1 MEITLVGMV
10 TIALT
15 VICLFTPRHLVL
27 LLSAT
32 APFMRTAAITV
43 EGNGFPP
50 FYLVASAALMIAVV
64 GWLRGVRVGLPVSR
78 LLGAFWIVAV
88 LVTAM
93 SPTIFAGTLVLD
105 PRAGIDDAVAAPT
118 PLAYSTS
125 VLAQVIYLTLAC
137 GTVWFIAQRPVL
149 SSGVVT
155 PAIAIGTLLSAA
167 RLLPGGPEILDPIF
181 RSYGSSTFAFQTRH
195 FGIFFE
201 PSYLAAFSVAAI
213 AYCAYRVTVVKGVRR
228 LGIVIVGATA
238 ILNVSLSGTGTAAAA
253 TVILVG
259 LAIVAYGHAFLFR
272 RMKIPPV
279 AMLLP
284 LGLAF
289 ILIAPN
295 PIRDSI
301 VETITGKVSTSSFS
315 ARTSS
320 NEFSIDVLYNTL
332 GLGSGLGTN
341 RPSSFAALVVS
352 TTGVLGFILLAV
364 FFWKVFARTFKLHE
378 WRPVAAALVALLA
391 AKVVAE
397 PDLTT
402 PLLWLLCGVA
412 LYVIKVNPPDELE
425 PETWATRRNK
435 RQVAASG

>member
-1 MEITLVGMV
+1 MELTLVGMV

-15 VICLFTPRHLVL
+15 AICMFTPRHMVL

-43 EGNGFPP
+43 DGNGFPP
-50 FYLVASAALMIAVV
+50 FYLVASAAMALAVV
-64 GWLRGVRVGLPVSR
+64 GWMRGVRVGVRVAR
-78 LLGAFWIVAV
+78 LLGAFWFVAV
-88 LVTAM
+88 IVTALA
-93 SPTIFAGTLVLD
+93 PTIFSGVLVLD

-118 PLAYSTS
+118 PLTYSTS
-125 VLAQVIYLTLAC
+125 VLAQVVYLTIAC
-137 GTVWFIAQRPVL
+137 GAVWFIAQRPFL
-149 SSGVVT
+149 PSGVVT

-167 RLLPGGPEILDPIF
+167 RLLPGGPEVLDPIF
-181 RSYGSSTFAFQTRH
+181 RSYGSAAFAFQTRH

-213 AYCAYRVTVVKGVRR
+213 AYCSYRVMVVKGARR
-228 LGIVIVGATA
+228 LGVVIVGAAA
-238 ILNVSLSGTGTAAAA
+238 ILNLSLSGTGTAAAA
-253 TVILVG
+253 TVILLG
-259 LAIVAYGHAFLFR
+259 LAIVSYGHAFLFR

-284 LGLAF
+284 IGLIF
-289 ILIAPN
+289 VLVAPN

-301 VETITGKVSTSSFS
+301 VETITGKVTTSSFS
-315 ARTSS
+315 ARSS
-320 NEFSIDVLYNTL
+320 ANEFSLEVLYNTM
-332 GLGSGLGTN
+332 GMGSGLGTN
-341 RPSSFAALVVS
+341 RPSSFAALVIS
-352 TTGVLGFILLAV
+352 TTGVLGFILLTV
-364 FFWKVFARTFKLHE
+364 FLWKIFARTFKLRE

-412 LYVIKVNPPDELE
+412 LYALRVNKPEE
-425 PETWATRRNK
+425 PVPASRAARRLP
-435 RQVAASG
+435 RQVTAAR